1 MAPRLQR
8 AGKWQELQFVC
19 DKDRHQVQLVK
30 DETFPLRVQES
41 SGQAWKVLA
50 DKVAWPPKSLQKHLW
65 AEQGKAALPAAC
77 YRAEARMSL
86 SWKAHWFTDHIS
98 L

>member
-1 MAPRLQR
+1 MS
-8 AGKWQELQFVC
+8 VTI
-19 DKDRHQVQLVK
+19 DRHQVQLVT

-50 DKVAWPPKSLQKHLW
+50 DKVAWPPKGLQKHLW

-77 YRAEARMSL
+77 YRLQGYRAEAV
-86 SWKAHWFTDHIS
+86 
-98 L
+98 